1 MTLNLYNNAKIKFAD
16 GEEVKQADEAVYLGV
31 ELNTKVDIKK
41 EINKR
46 YKEVII
52 SWKRLGEFW
61 KHGNSSTKDK
71 LIIFN
76 ALIKSKLMYG
86 LEGAQLNFNH
96 LQKLNTMQ
104 LKGLRQILNITTTYI
119 DRTHTNEFVFNQGQA
134 QMKAGKTLKSFSE
147 SYQEKRMK
155 YMGHL
160 LRQTDDAPEKF
171 ATLHTH
177 TPFPQINPIRRVGAP
192 RINWAEETM
201 KMAWKTIY
209 EQMEENQQEMDI
221 SNSLHINTLAL
232 AAHIYLI

>member
-1 MTLNLYNNAKIKFAD
+1 M
-16 GEEVKQADEAVYLGV
+16 DEAVYLGV

-104 LKGLRQILNITTTYI
+104 LKGLRQILNITTTYM
-119 DRTHTNEFVFNQGQA
+119 DRTHT
-134 QMKAGKTLKSFSE
+134 
-147 SYQEKRMK
+147 
-155 YMGHL
+155 
-160 LRQTDDAPEKF
+160 QTN
-171 ATLHTH
+171 L
-177 TPFPQINPIRRVGAP
+177 
-192 RINWAEETM
+192 
-201 KMAWKTIY
+201 
-209 EQMEENQQEMDI
+209 
-221 SNSLHINTLAL
+221 
-232 AAHIYLI
+232 